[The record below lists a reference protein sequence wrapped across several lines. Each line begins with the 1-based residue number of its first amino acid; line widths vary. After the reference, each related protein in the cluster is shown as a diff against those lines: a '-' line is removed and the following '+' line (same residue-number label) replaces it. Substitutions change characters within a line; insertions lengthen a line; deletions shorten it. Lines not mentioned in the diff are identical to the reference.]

1 MIRPGSR
8 WRHWKG
14 YLVTV
19 LCVATHTESAEE
31 LVIYR
36 KDSDPPGMPPRARPL
51 VMWLDNETTTGE
63 QRFVP
68 IGAPVDKQELA
79 RLLSQGAAL

>member
-1 MIRPGSR
+1 MIRSGSR

-19 LCVATHTESAEE
+19 LCVATHTESTEE

-36 KDSDPPGMPPRARPL
+36 KDTDPPGMPPRARPL
-51 VMWLDNETTTGE
+51 AMWLDTETTTGE
-63 QRFVP
+63 ARFVP
-68 IGAPVDKQELA
+68 IGAPVDRHELA
-79 RLLSQGAAL
+79 RLLGHGMA